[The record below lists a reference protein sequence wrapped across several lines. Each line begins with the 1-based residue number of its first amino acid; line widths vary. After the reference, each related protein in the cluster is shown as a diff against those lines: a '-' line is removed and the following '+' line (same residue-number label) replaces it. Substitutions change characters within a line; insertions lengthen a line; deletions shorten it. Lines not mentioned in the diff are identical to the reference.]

1 MSSFKFIKSKKNL
14 SSSNSNVQI
23 PSDNDYKMKN
33 MDSFNGAP
41 AQPAQS
47 FTNISEP
54 KIEPQPKK
62 KGFEFIKKKQ
72 NNPANTTNNLEQS
85 NNSINSNEQKF
96 NENNNYIPENDL
108 ASLINNTNDLLNFG
122 KIQTN
127 NDSLGNSN
135 NNVNINN
142 LGEANYQNYSNFGD
156 DSNKNSQYERSFNNN
171 FNLMNQDFP
180 ANNNNNYEE
189 REKEI
194 EKPTQKKSGF
204 SFLNKKGKKSNK
216 NITNMNNSSES
227 DSNKN
232 VPYIANKTPLS
243 SSMSDKPIEKR
254 GSQSTSQ
261 GFMNI
266 NQAAAETEK
275 DLEIENSNENENE
288 YYMDMNSLND
298 NQTSTN
304 NNFNT
309 YEAIKTNYK
318 NNYSN
323 KTFETPKPRKEEI
336 KEKELSEISINSKY
350 KIKKNNFINDYIKYI
365 NELHSKKLSLQN
377 KENELSALNAQKENL
392 VKEEQK
398 AIDDN
403 DYEKADNIEN
413 KIKDIKNK
421 SNQILSKIE
430 QETNSLMEI
439 KKKEIQINN
448 NLLSYIDEVSTGYTT
463 LKN

>member
-243 SSMSDKPIEKR
+243 SSMSDKI
-254 GSQSTSQ
+254 
-261 GFMNI
+261 
-266 NQAAAETEK
+266 
-275 DLEIENSNENENE
+275 
-288 YYMDMNSLND
+288 
-298 NQTSTN
+298 
-304 NNFNT
+304 
-309 YEAIKTNYK
+309 
-318 NNYSN
+318 
-323 KTFETPKPRKEEI
+323 
-336 KEKELSEISINSKY
+336 
-350 KIKKNNFINDYIKYI
+350 
-365 NELHSKKLSLQN
+365 
-377 KENELSALNAQKENL
+377 
-392 VKEEQK
+392 
-398 AIDDN
+398 
-403 DYEKADNIEN
+403 
-413 KIKDIKNK
+413 
-421 SNQILSKIE
+421 
-430 QETNSLMEI
+430 
-439 KKKEIQINN
+439 
-448 NLLSYIDEVSTGYTT
+448 
-463 LKN
+463 